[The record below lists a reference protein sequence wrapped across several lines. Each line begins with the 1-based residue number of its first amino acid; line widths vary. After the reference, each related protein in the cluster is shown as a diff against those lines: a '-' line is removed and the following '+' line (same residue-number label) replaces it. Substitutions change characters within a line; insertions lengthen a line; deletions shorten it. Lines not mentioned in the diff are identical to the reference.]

1 MVYAMFSI
9 GILGFIVW
17 SRTVALLYCKMGVT
31 NLAICWK
38 SLVLTNTLNSK
49 NFASYTQSAGNPYTL
64 SLKSP
69 SETICEIFQD
79 RKFDFFFEHWPKG
92 RKHHCSLIAASTFP
106 KCNGEGERGRTVIT
120 KKWLTWFIGFSE
132 GDGAILGNQDRL
144 KFVLTQKESAI
155 LYEIQKVLG
164 FGVVREFKNCTRFI
178 VTDPQ
183 EILLLFFIFNGNL
196 TLTHRVNQLKGW
208 VKLLNNKID
217 LNLSLNHNLV
227 KPNLN
232 DAWLSGFTDA
242 EGCFNVAIQQ
252 RLHTVT
258 GYRVVLKFILDQK
271 NAELTLQ
278 QIKDL
283 FGFGQVNLRKETKE
297 VYRYHNNSFKGLVL
311 VRDYFLLFPLKTKK
325 FHSFKKWLEVY
336 TMVLNKEHLKNE
348 GLNKIKLLSKQINLN
363 NSLNKK
369 TGSAKISK

>member
-1 MVYAMFSI
+1 M
-9 GILGFIVW
+9 
-17 SRTVALLYCKMGVT
+17 
-31 NLAICWK
+31 
-38 SLVLTNTLNSK
+38 
-49 NFASYTQSAGNPYTL
+49 
-64 SLKSP
+64 
-69 SETICEIFQD
+69 
-79 RKFDFFFEHWPKG
+79 
-92 RKHHCSLIAASTFP
+92 
-106 KCNGEGERGRTVIT
+106 
-120 KKWLTWFIGFSE
+120 
-132 GDGAILGNQDRL
+132 
-144 KFVLTQKESAI
+144 
-155 LYEIQKVLG
+155 
-164 FGVVREFKNCTRFI
+164 
-178 VTDPQ
+178 
-183 EILLLFFIFNGNL
+183 
-196 TLTHRVNQLKGW
+196 
-208 VKLLNNKID
+208 
-217 LNLSLNHNLV
+217 V